1 MGQPRSW
8 TPPEIPVSYGFLVDT
23 YATERLKV
31 LSTWATFRDA
41 DLPVRPHATDRRG
54 RSLLEHMVHQCV
66 SENLWF
72 RDIMGVDVGAP
83 PLPAAET
90 RLEFLRRYA
99 EDSRRRL
106 AELGRMDDAWWEA
119 GVRFFDVPRTRTWVM
134 VRRIAHTA
142 HHRGQQVELLRMLGR
157 DLYSTYGPTADT
169 GGLFQQQALTI
180 YAYPDE
186 TALLAGEAGAGRKAA
201 LPAPGT
207 QAVTERPEI

>member
-1 MGQPRSW
+1 MR
-8 TPPEIPVSYGFLVDT
+8 YGFLVDT

-31 LSTWATFRDA
+31 LSTWATFRDD

-72 RDIMGVDVGAP
+72 RDILGVEVGAP

-99 EDSRRRL
+99 DDSARRL
-106 AELGRMDDAWWEA
+106 AALQRTDDDWWEA
-119 GVRFFDVPRTRTWVM
+119 GVRFFDVPRTRAWVM

-157 DLYSTYGPTADT
+157 EVYSTYGPTADT
-169 GGLFQQQALTI
+169 GGLFQQRAPTI
-180 YAYPDE
+180 YAYLDE
-186 TALLAGEAGAGRKAA
+186 AALLAGEAGAGRKAA
-201 LPAPGT
+201 LPGPGT
-207 QAVTERPEI
+207 QPVTERPAT

>member
-1 MGQPRSW
+1 MR
-8 TPPEIPVSYGFLVDT
+8 YGFLVDT

-31 LSTWATFRDA
+31 LSAWATFRDD

-72 RDIMGVDVGAP
+72 RDILGVEVGAP
-83 PLPAAET
+83 PLPAVET

-99 EDSRRRL
+99 DDSARRL
-106 AELGRMDDAWWEA
+106 AALEGADDAWWEA
-119 GVRFFDVPRTRTWVM
+119 EVRFFDVPRTRAWVI

-157 DLYSTYGPTADT
+157 EVYSTYGPTADT
-169 GGLFQQQALTI
+169 GGLFQQRAPTI

-186 TALLAGEAGAGRKAA
+186 AALLAGEAGAGRKAA
-201 LPAPGT
+201 LPGPGT
-207 QAVTERPEI
+207 QPVTERPAT